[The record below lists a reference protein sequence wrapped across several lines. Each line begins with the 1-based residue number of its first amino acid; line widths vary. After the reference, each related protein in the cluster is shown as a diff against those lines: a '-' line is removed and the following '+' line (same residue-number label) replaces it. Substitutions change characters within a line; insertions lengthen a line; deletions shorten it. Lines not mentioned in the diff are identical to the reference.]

1 MAMTEEELRAA
12 IAARKVEL
20 DKLEKGL
27 YPSNIFDRCYV
38 VTPSISSA
46 QATAVV
52 VRPATPSDADVYP
65 FTYTERSLG
74 NTQVSASVTVEK
86 ETTFY
91 CLGIQFTLLRAG
103 EVASQS
109 VKWSIPA
116 KYRLLS
122 TASGNPLESN
132 GIFKWRVRDTGQ
144 DREWQND
151 WLPSVLL
158 ASGDELPFFGLRA
171 HAVLSGGSRIQVD
184 VMPLDQTVYEY
195 QFAFYGVERR
205 KESA

>member
-1 MAMTEEELRAA
+1 MAMTEEELRVA
-12 IAARKVEL
+12 IAARKAEL

-38 VTPSISSA
+38 VTPTITAA
-46 QATAVV
+46 QAAAVV
-52 VRPATPSDADVYP
+52 VRPATPTDSGSYP
-65 FTYTERSLG
+65 FNYFERSLS
-74 NTQVSASVTVEK
+74 NTQVSATVTVEK

-91 CLGIQFTLLRAG
+91 CLGIQFTLLQAG
-103 EVASQS
+103 EVDSRS

-116 KYRLLS
+116 KYRLMATS
-122 TASGNPLESN
+122 NYAPPESN
-132 GIFKWRVRDTGQ
+132 GLFKWRVRDTGQ

-151 WLPSVLL
+151 WLPSPLL
-158 ASGDELPFFGLRA
+158 ASGDELPFFGLRS

-184 VMPLDQTVYEY
+184 VMPLNQTVYEY

-205 KESA
+205 KEPA